1 MEFVEIKGFGMN
13 MLTLSFGATMFFTVF
28 QAIGALKQNQKIIK
42 TRSGESVSVSFYSF
56 FGFSAL
62 ATTIFGLSEQSLAL
76 SINGLVGILSLII
89 TINILKFKKISK
101 KERVVVMLST
111 LALPVM
117 IFSPNKDII
126 FLILGLIIAV
136 ALTVQIAEIWRN
148 KNSGSYD
155 PFQVFVGITSCSF
168 WLVYAIIT
176 GIGVMQITNT
186 LFVLLHFVLLFFY
199 FKFRK
204 NVIIQE
210 KIKPS

>member
-1 MEFVEIKGFGMN
+1 MADFTEITGFGMN

-28 QAIGALKQNQKIIK
+28 QAIGFLKQNRKIIK
-42 TRSGESVSVSFYSF
+42 RRSGESVSISFYSF

-62 ATTIFGLSEQSLAL
+62 AVTVFGLSKQSLAL
-76 SINGLVGILSLII
+76 SINGLLGILSLII
-89 TINILKFKKISK
+89 TINLLRFKKISK
-101 KERVVVMLST
+101 KERVIVMFST

-136 ALTVQIAEIWRN
+136 ALTTQIAEIWRN
-148 KNSGSYD
+148 KNSGSYH
-155 PFQVFVGITSCSF
+155 PFQIFVGITSCSF

-186 LFVLLHFVLLFFY
+186 LFVLLHFILLFFY

-204 NVIIQE
+204 NRI
-210 KIKPS
+210 